1 MNRTDTARASG
12 STTRIDAR
20 RFGPWAV
27 VTGASSGIGRE
38 FARQLAASGIHVVL
52 VARREA
58 LLREVGAELS
68 SQFGVQHRVVRA
80 DLSAPGF
87 LEAIINATDDLDV
100 GLVVSNA
107 GTAQPGEFR
116 TLDHGLLTELF
127 RLNALSHLEIAHYF
141 GRRLAARGRGGLL
154 LCGAMGASHGIP
166 YMANDSA
173 SKAYVETLGEALH
186 VELKP
191 AGVNVTVLVVGPTQ
205 TAIIDK
211 FGFTP
216 ENMPMKPMSTQR
228 CVAEAL
234 DALRRNRPSH
244 LNGRVNRIMRRLIP
258 SSVSRVMMGRMIAK
272 ALAARGQVVTA

>member
-1 MNRTDTARASG
+1 MNGPAAARTPASA
-12 STTRIDAR
+12 SRIDPR

-52 VARREA
+52 VARRES
-58 LLREVGAELS
+58 LLREVGAEIS
-68 SQFGVQHRVVRA
+68 REFGVNHRVVRA
-80 DLSAPGF
+80 DLSRPDFMREIVG
-87 LEAIINATDDLDV
+87 AIEDIDV

-116 TLDHGLLTELF
+116 KLDHDVVTELF

-141 GRRLAARGRGGLL
+141 GRRLAARGRGGII

-211 FGFTP
+211 FGLTP
-216 ENMPMKPMSTQR
+216 ETMPMKPMSTRQ

-234 DALRRNRPSH
+234 DALRRNRPTH

-258 SSVSRVMMGRMIAK
+258 TSLSRAMMGSMIAK
-272 ALAARGQVVTA
+272 ALAAQGRAVTS